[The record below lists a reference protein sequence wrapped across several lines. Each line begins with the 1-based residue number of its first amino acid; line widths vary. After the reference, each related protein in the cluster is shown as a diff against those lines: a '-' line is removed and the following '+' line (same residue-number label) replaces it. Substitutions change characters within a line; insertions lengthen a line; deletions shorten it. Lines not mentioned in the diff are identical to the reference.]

1 LNLKNTALTKEN
13 QMKTPVRVAITGAA
27 GQISYSLIFRIAS
40 GDMLGKDQ
48 PVILQLLEIPPAMT
62 ALQGVVMELNDCAFP
77 LVHGVVSSDDPNV
90 AFKDVDFALLVGS
103 KPRGP
108 GMERGDLLKQNGAIF
123 TGQGKALNDHASR
136 DVKVLVVGNPANTNA
151 LIAMKNAPDLN
162 PHNFSSMMR
171 LDHNR
176 SLSQIAEK
184 TGSHS
189 TKVEKMVVWGN
200 HSATQFPDISYAM
213 VDGKPVKDAVDND
226 WYVNDFIPTVQ
237 QRGAAIIKARGAS
250 SAASAASSAVD
261 HMRSWTLG
269 SDGGWVSMGVFS
281 KGNSY
286 GIDEELMFA
295 LPVTCE
301 NGEWKE
307 ITGLE
312 VDDFARKMISA
323 TEAELL
329 SEKEAIA
336 DLL

>member
-1 LNLKNTALTKEN
+1 
-13 QMKTPVRVAITGAA
+13 MKTPVRVAITGAA
-27 GQISYSLIFRIAS
+27 GQISYSLIFRIAA

-48 PVILQLLEIPPAMT
+48 PVILQLLEIPPAMG
-62 ALQGVVMELNDCAFP
+62 ALEGVVMELNDCAFP
-77 LVHGVVSSDDPNV
+77 LVDSIITTDDPNV
-90 AFKDVDFALLVGS
+90 AFKDTDYALLVGS

-108 GMERGDLLKQNGAIF
+108 GMERADLLKDNGAIF
-123 TGQGKALNDHASR
+123 TVQGKALNDNASR

-151 LIAMKNAPDLN
+151 FIAMKNAPDLN
-162 PHNFSSMMR
+162 PKNFTSMMR

-176 SLSQIAEK
+176 SLSQIADK

-189 TKVEKMVVWGN
+189 TRVEKMVVWGN
-200 HSATQFPDISYAM
+200 HSATQYPDISYAT
-213 VDGKPVKDAVDND
+213 VDGKPVKEAVDND
-226 WYVNDFIPTVQ
+226 WYVNEFIPTVQ

-250 SAASAASSAVD
+250 SAASAASAAID
-261 HMRSWTLG
+261 HMRSWALG

-286 GIDEELMFA
+286 GIDEDLMFT

-312 VDDFARKMISA
+312 ISDFSREMISK
-323 TEAELL
+323 TEQELV
-329 SEKEAIA
+329 SEREAVA
-336 DLL
+336 GLL